1 MWAVAL
7 TPPQDLM
14 RSLTTTMASTT
25 RPPVL
30 KHFFKILLAAT
41 IQPMAFLHSLTILP
55 ATLTPR
61 LVAPHS
67 PTTPLEPLISPWAL
81 LLALVSPRPTTLFVL
96 VLLV

>member
-7 TPPQDLM
+7 TQPRDLM
-14 RSLTTTMASTT
+14 RSLTITASTT
-25 RPPVL
+25 RPLVL
-30 KHFFKILLAAT
+30 RQCFKTPTAAIIRLT
-41 IQPMAFLHSLTILP
+41 AFLHSLTILP

-81 LLALVSPRPTTLFVL
+81 LLAPVSPTPTTLFVL
-96 VLLV
+96 VRPV